1 MAWAEAA
8 VAAGV
13 AVHRDHWVVTQFEN
27 HGGGLAR
34 RSCLPAWAGRS
45 HGPGAACGTGSLWSA
60 DAHPVLIEMAVRLVI
75 AGGQAAAAAL
85 ATRQEGGGAGFPDC
99 IRLGVAPN
107 FINPDGHHAAADVPA
122 KALDH
127 GSGPGPDIQGEV
139 LVQGSGSKRG
149 ITAFSTRG
157 EILPRSTLAPP
168 FQLVP
173 FSGWLGFDFNSDG

>member
-1 MAWAEAA
+1 M
-8 VAAGV
+8 VLS
-13 AVHRDHWVVTQFEN
+13 QFEN

-34 RSCLPAWAGRS
+34 RSCLPAWASRS
-45 HGPGAACGTGSLWSA
+45 RGPGAACGTGALWSA
-60 DAHPVLIEMAVRLVI
+60 DAHPVLIEIAVRLVI

-85 ATRQEGGGAGFPDC
+85 ATREEGGAAGFPDC
-99 IRLGVAPN
+99 IRLGVARN
-107 FINPDGHHAAADVPA
+107 FINPDGHHAAADARA

-127 GSGPGPDIQGEV
+127 GSGLGPDIQGDV
-139 LVQGSGSKRG
+139 LVDRSGSKTN

-173 FSGWLGFDFNSDG
+173 FSGWLASHFNSDD